1 MRIRPIYN
9 LKEAILNLW
18 KNKTNTVGSIFVMSF
33 TFAILGIV
41 FMIVMNINVLIKQT
55 QSTFDEIIIFIE
67 DDVKAKQIDTMYT
80 DLQKI
85 QGVKSV
91 VFEDKET
98 AFEKWKAEDF
108 GEDAHLL
115 DGIGDSPLPNAFYIT
130 IKDINMANQVVENIR
145 KLEGIEDIKYYREEV
160 ESMISFGKV
169 VAKIGLGVIA
179 ILLILCFFVI
189 SNTIKIA
196 VNSRSLEIN
205 IMKFVGAKNHIIRGP
220 FIIEGML
227 IGIISSLF
235 SSGIV
240 YFLYKYVI
248 DSFAIDS
255 YKMIDGSNL
264 FTVVDPMYLIEN
276 FVFIVVVLGLGIG
289 SLGSIRSTRK
299 HLKV

>member
-1 MRIRPIYN
+1 MRIRPLYN

-41 FMIVMNINVLIKQT
+41 FMIVMNVNVLIKQT
-55 QSTFDEIIIFIE
+55 QSTLDEIIIFIE
-67 DDVKAKQIDTMYT
+67 DDVKASEIDSMYT
-80 DLQKI
+80 DLQNI
-85 QGVKSV
+85 GGVTSV
-91 VFEDKET
+91 VFEDKEA
-98 AFEKWKAEDF
+98 AFEKWKQEDF

-115 DGIGDSPLPNAFYIT
+115 DGIGNSPLPNAFYIK
-130 IKDINMANQVVENIR
+130 IKDISMANEVVDDIKE
-145 KLEGIEDIKYYREEV
+145 LEGVEDIKYYREEV
-160 ESMISFGKV
+160 ESMITFGEV

-205 IMKFVGAKNHIIRGP
+205 IMKFVGAKNHFIRGP

-240 YFLYKYVI
+240 YVLYKYVI
-248 DSFAIDS
+248 DSFAFDS
-255 YKMIDGSNL
+255 YTMIDGSRL

>member
-41 FMIVMNINVLIKQT
+41 FMIVMNVNMLIKQT
-55 QSTFDEIIIFIE
+55 QSTLDEIIVFIE
-67 DDVKAKQIDTMYT
+67 DDVTSEEIDSMYT
-80 DLQKI
+80 DLQNIK
-85 QGVKSV
+85 GVNSV

-98 AFEKWKAEDF
+98 AFEKWKEEDF

-115 DGIGDSPLPNAFYIT
+115 DGIGESPLPNAFYIK
-130 IKDINMANQVVENIR
+130 IHDISMANDVVENIE
-145 KLEGIEDIKYYREEV
+145 KIDGIEDIKYYREEV
-160 ESMISFGKV
+160 ESMITFGKV

-179 ILLILCFFVI
+179 ILLILCFFVV

-205 IMKFVGAKNHIIRGP
+205 IMKFVGAKNHFIRGP

-240 YFLYKYVI
+240 YILYKYVI
-248 DSFAIDS
+248 DSFAFDS
-255 YKMIDGSNL
+255 YTMIDGSKL

-289 SLGSIRSTRK
+289 TLGSIRSTRK